1 MKIINQLLR
10 WIIGGLFIFSGLI
23 KVNDPI
29 GTAIK
34 LEEYF
39 EVFSADFESLDFF
52 FHALIPYSLPIGV
65 FLVVLEIVLGVALLV
80 RFKTRTVLFSLM
92 ALIVF
97 FTFLTFYSAYY
108 NKVTD
113 CGCFGDAIKLT
124 PWESF
129 SKDII
134 LLVMISIL
142 LAQKNKFRNQALQLP
157 KIVVIT
163 SLIASIFIGITA
175 IRHLPF
181 IDFRPYK
188 IGDNIQKNM
197 EPQGEPDFYYTYEKD
212 GEEIVSKELF
222 SKDDGYKMTG
232 GFDKNADLNQPKI
245 TDYNIADSEGND
257 YTFDTFEGNKLIF
270 IIENTA
276 KTDLD
281 SYSSIIE
288 LIKQLDNQLEMMI
301 FTADI
306 SSIEEFRHALQIPIP
321 YYSADATVLKA
332 MIRSNP
338 GIMLLKDGTVMGKWH
353 YNDTPNATEVLET
366 LN

>member
-1 MKIINQLLR
+1 MLMKLINQLLR
-10 WIIGGLFIFSGLI
+10 WIIGGLFIFSGMI

-39 EVFSADFESLDFF
+39 DVFSESFSSIF
-52 FHALIPYSLPIGV
+52 QIFIPYALPIAV
-65 FLVVLEIVLGVALLV
+65 VLVVAEVVLGVALIV
-80 RFKTRTVLFSLM
+80 KFKTRTVLW
-92 ALIVF
+92 ALWGMILF
-97 FTFLTFYSAYY
+97 FTFLTFYSAYF

-129 SKDII
+129 TKDVVLLVLIGI
-134 LLVMISIL
+134 LLL
-142 LAQKNKFRNQALQLP
+142 QRKRFHNKALKIP
-157 KIVVIT
+157 KFTVIAAT
-163 SLIASIFIGITA
+163 LFSIFIAISA

-197 EPQGEPDFYYTYEKD
+197 EVQGEPDFYYRYLKD
-212 GEEIVSKELF
+212 GEEIVAKEYIT
-222 SKDDGYKMTG
+222 DEGYELLG
-232 GFDKNADLNQPKI
+232 GFDKNAEKNQPKI
-245 TDYNIADSEGND
+245 TDYNISDDEGND
-257 YTFDTFEGNKLIF
+257 ITLTTFEGNKLII
-270 IIENTA
+270 IIE
-276 KTDLD
+276 KTGKTNLE
-281 SYSSIIE
+281 SYPTINNLLNSLE
-288 LIKQLDNQLEMMI
+288 GKVEQLI
-301 FTADI
+301 FTADM
-306 SSIEEFRHALQIPIP
+306 SNFEEFRHEVQLATP

-338 GIMLLKDGTVMGKWH
+338 GIILLQDGTVKGKWH
-353 YNDTPNATEVLET
+353 YNDLPTADEVMEK